1 MGVVLS
7 EGPAEAGSACSEF
20 LADAPQAPKARSTSL
35 WFILLAPIIFP
46 VLAIIECLPTTRAG
60 WVILWLLLGPIAV
73 VATAAAVA
81 VFL

>member
-7 EGPAEAGSACSEF
+7 EGPPEAGSACSEF
-20 LADAPQAPKARSTSL
+20 LTDPPQAPKARSRSL
-35 WFILLAPIIFP
+35 WWVLLAPP
-46 VLAIIECLPTTRAG
+46 VFAWLAIIECLPTTRAG
-60 WVILWLLLGPIAV
+60 WVILCLFLGPIAV

>member
-60 WVILWLLLGPIAV
+60 WVFLAVALGPLAAV
-73 VATAAAVA
+73 GLATAVA
-81 VFL
+81 LFL